1 MVVKNLFASDAK
13 QFIIERINKLT
24 SESKPLWGKMNVAQM
39 LAHCQMPMGVAL
51 GSHKLQG
58 SIILKLIGPF
68 FKKLLFNEKPFK
80 RNLGTDR
87 SFIITDQRKF
97 EEEKQKLV
105 DMINRFTEANMV
117 DEPHPFFGKLT
128 KEEWSKGTWKH
139 LDHHLMQFGV

>member
-1 MVVKNLFASDAK
+1 M
-13 QFIIERINKLT
+13 
-24 SESKPLWGKMNVAQM
+24 W
-39 LAHCQMPMGVAL
+39 
-51 GSHKLQG
+51 
-58 SIILKLIGPF
+58 
-68 FKKLLFNEKPFK
+68 LFNEKPFK

>member
-51 GSHKLQG
+51 GSHKLKG
-58 SIILKLIGPF
+58 GIILKLIGPF